1 MARDPLGRH
10 WQQTSIFR
18 QPVISPATLLIL
30 RMGSIRFATSLL
42 VVLISHVLNR
52 VLIVEYQVPAGLIAF
67 IFAFQHVATPSGL
80 LAGYFSDRLKPARWR
95 RPAFILGGM
104 ALCLLVTPFFP
115 EWGLALA
122 AQQTSR
128 PLLWLGVL
136 LFSLF
141 GIGTTVSA
149 TAVNAL
155 LVDCLPRRRR
165 GPAMTIVWIL
175 TLAGIIG
182 GASLFEALFPDG
194 QLLRLR
200 WIFWLFAALAAVIT
214 FGSLWR
220 LVLPSLG
227 VGVQEQAPAKLGRL
241 LGSFGRSGQALLF
254 FGFLAASVF
263 FWALH
268 IFILTPFGGEVL
280 GLPVGETTRFGIVTS
295 YGTLVGMGAAY
306 WRLRHPLTSGD
317 FINLPLSLGLGAL
330 AFGCL
335 GYSAWAVHP
344 GSATV
349 GLWLLGLAK
358 GFYNAGLANL
368 TMRLAHPIF
377 GGVFMGLWNLI
388 SGLALALGE
397 MAGGLFLDHGRHFWN
412 TPGSA
417 YACVFFLAALGLLGC
432 LVLLSGLKVAKYW
445 RQIAAPLGLPAGA
458 ALAQGEL
465 VQVPQAGRSPT

>member
-1 MARDPLGRH
+1 MNHL
-10 WQQTSIFR
+10 FR
-18 QPVISPATLLIL
+18 EPVISPETLLIL

-52 VLIVEYQVPAGLIAF
+52 VLIVEYGVPAGLIAF
-67 IFAFQHVATPSGL
+67 IFAFQHLVTPSGL
-80 LAGYFSDRLKPARWR
+80 LAGYFSDRLKPAQWR

-104 ALCLLVTPFFP
+104 GLCLLVTPFFP

-141 GIGTTVSA
+141 GVGTTISA

-165 GPAMTIVWIL
+165 GPAMTLVWIL

-182 GASLFEALFPDG
+182 GAILFEALFPDD
-194 QLLRLR
+194 QLLRLT
-200 WIFWLFAALAAVIT
+200 WIFWLFTGLAAVIT
-214 FGSLWR
+214 VGSLWQ
-220 LVLPSLG
+220 LTLPQPG
-227 VGVQEQAPAKLGRL
+227 GGTQEQPTARLGRL
-241 LGSFGRSGQALLF
+241 LSSFGRSGQALLF

-280 GLPVGETTRFGIVTS
+280 GLPVKETTRFGMVTS

-306 WRLRHPLTSGD
+306 WRLQQPLTTGD
-317 FINLPLSLGLGAL
+317 FTNLPLSLGLGVV

-335 GYSAWAVHP
+335 SYSAWAVHP
-344 GSATV
+344 PSATV

-397 MAGGLFLDHGRHFWN
+397 MAGGFFLDHGRHFWT

-417 YACVFFLAALGLLGC
+417 YASVFLLAALGLLGC
-432 LVLLSGLKVAKYW
+432 LALLACLQVATYW
-445 RQIAAPLGLPAGA
+445 RQIAGQLGLPAGG
-458 ALAQGEL
+458 ALPQKGPL
-465 VQVPQAGRSPT
+465 QMPQARRRPT